1 MPAIAIFIMVFLTI
15 ASDKHGVVPPAVYM
29 LSKSSLQSNN
39 LNKSPKVWVWV
50 WGLLSS
56 IRLGATECDGLLKE
70 EVGTKTR
77 CLVNLA
83 AERAEKLEACRES
96 SKYAQ

>member
-1 MPAIAIFIMVFLTI
+1 MNWARPFVPAIAIFIMVFLTI
-15 ASDKHGVVPPAVYM
+15 SSDKHGVVPAAVYM
-29 LSKSSLQSNN
+29 LSESRLQSNN
-39 LNKSPKVWVWV
+39 LNKSPEVWV

-56 IRLGATECDGLLKE
+56 IRLGATECDGLPKE

-83 AERAEKLEACRES
+83 AERAEKLEA
-96 SKYAQ
+96 